1 MYFSRCPRISVP
13 RLFRARRRGNPVVLS
28 RASRVGG
35 MVQRNKT
42 NSNATATASA
52 SQGLAHQWESVG
64 RCHAALQS
72 RTRIS
77 RWSYSA
83 DAAGRAAAPGA
94 GFEWSGS
101 RDGGGAVGRVLP
113 CETMFGGYIDDF
125 VVANKSAMD
134 AYAAKE
140 PMKTE
145 DGHARS
151 RGWPRR
157 ASARCYGPNPVT
169 RIIGHGILDLP
180 MIGKYVRAGTYLPV
194 TYHHGRCV
202 GRRRRRGSA

>member
-1 MYFSRCPRISVP
+1 MEWFSEMAV
-13 RLFRARRRGNPVVLS
+13 A
-28 RASRVGG
+28 
-35 MVQRNKT
+35 
-42 NSNATATASA
+42 
-52 SQGLAHQWESVG
+52 
-64 RCHAALQS
+64 QS
-72 RTRIS
+72 
-77 RWSYSA
+77 
-83 DAAGRAAAPGA
+83 GA
-94 GFEWSGS
+94 F
-101 RDGGGAVGRVLP
+101 LP

-145 DGHARS
+145 DGHASFQRVAET
-151 RGWPRR
+151 RVGKVLQP
-157 ASARCYGPNPVT
+157 YNPVT

-202 GRRRRRGSA
+202 GKEAQRGACPGMKHPAFAQGRGPTSRSSRTTCARTRRRRPTSRGAATTASDVLAERFQRRAFVFSFPGPGWCVSRIPRRADAAAVDVVSASRGPV